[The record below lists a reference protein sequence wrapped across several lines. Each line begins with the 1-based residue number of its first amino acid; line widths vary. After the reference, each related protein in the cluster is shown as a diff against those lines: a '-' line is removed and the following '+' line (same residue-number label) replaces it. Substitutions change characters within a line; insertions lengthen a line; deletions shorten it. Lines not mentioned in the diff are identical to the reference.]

1 MFGEI
6 LEEKCNDFFFF
17 REILEILYLIL
28 FTKMEIKNIN

>member
-6 LEEKCNDFFFF
+6 LEENAMIFFFW
-17 REILEILYLIL
+17 EILEILYLIL

>member
-17 REILEILYLIL
+17 FIDVFYDVFCLECILSNYL
-28 FTKMEIKNIN
+28 